1 MINRSQQLSTM
12 LLAMLLSTAVVSHAQ
27 ENELKSVKFGEEET
41 LYSFQNKNNE
51 LIINAVGQDSASG
64 LFVSQPE
71 ACLNENQLSWS
82 WKVDLIQPT
91 ADITVKDKEDFAASL
106 LIIFGKPGLFSK
118 PKGLIY
124 AFTNTD
130 LPIGTVV
137 NSPRAPENFRTIV
150 LDNNQSL
157 LMNWSRYERNI
168 IADYKLAY
176 GEVPD
181 KSLHSIGVFTDNDQT
196 KEPVK
201 ASYNLESCNLS
212 AQKQLG

>member
-1 MINRSQQLSTM
+1 MMKRSQQLSM
-12 LLAMLLSTAVVSHAQ
+12 MVLAMLVTTAVISHAQ
-27 ENELKSVKFGEEET
+27 KNELKSVTFGEGDT
-41 LYSFQNKNNE
+41 LYSFQNQNNQ

-64 LFVSQPE
+64 LFVSKPE
-71 ACLNENQLSWS
+71 ICLNENQLSWS
-82 WKVDLIQPT
+82 WKVDRLQPT

-124 AFTNTD
+124 AFINTH
-130 LPIGTVV
+130 LPQGSVV
-137 NSPRAPENFRTIV
+137 NSPRAPDNFRTIV
-150 LDNNQSL
+150 LDNNQSP
-157 LMNWSRYERNI
+157 LMNWLRYERDI
-168 IADYKLAY
+168 IADYQLAY
-176 GEVPD
+176 GEAPN

-212 AQKQLG
+212 APK